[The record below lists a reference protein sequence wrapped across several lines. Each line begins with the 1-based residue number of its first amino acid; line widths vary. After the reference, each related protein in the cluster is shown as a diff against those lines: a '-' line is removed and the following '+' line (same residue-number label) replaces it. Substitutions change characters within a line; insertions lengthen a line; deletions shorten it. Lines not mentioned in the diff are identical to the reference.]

1 MTLRL
6 SSEQRRAIE
15 EHGGTPVYVTDPDS
29 DRNYVLLRAEQ
40 YETLKAGTGDVEAD
54 DFYPLLAE
62 ITPEDWEDA
71 SCYDVEK
78 S

>member
-1 MTLRL
+1 MTPKL
-6 SSEQRRAIE
+6 SSEQRQAIE
-15 EHGGTPVYVTDPDS
+15 EHGGTPVYVVDSDS

-40 YETLKAGTGDVEAD
+40 YETPKARTGDVEAD
-54 DFYPLLAE
+54 DLYPLLAE

-71 SCYDVEK
+71 GCHDVET